1 MNIFSGLL
9 FQHGHITNVAL
20 ARSLADA
27 DAAPAPPTQD
37 ARQAKRARRLALKR
51 MLLVRQ
57 FTALS
62 PFR

>member
-9 FQHGHITNVAL
+9 FHHGHITNVDL
-20 ARSLADA
+20 ARSLAEVD
-27 DAAPAPPTQD
+27 APADSPTRV

-51 MLLVRQ
+51 MRMIRQ
-57 FTALS
+57 CTALS

>member
-9 FQHGHITNVAL
+9 FQHGHITNVEL

-27 DAAPAPPTQD
+27 DATRALSTQD

-51 MLLVRQ
+51 MRMVRQ